1 MAGRGAENGATGVDR
16 RGEGAGIRG
25 EYVMDF
31 GLMVG
36 DVEDCCQFLNS
47 LLLLSACQAQK
58 HVSDLCKHPLFQF
71 ASCRRRMDGP
81 SLSTQIFA

>member
-47 LLLLSACQAQK
+47 LLQIGRA
-58 HVSDLCKHPLFQF
+58 HV
-71 ASCRRRMDGP
+71 
-81 SLSTQIFA
+81 